1 MNRTSEIKTTMR
13 NAKIFRAFALDLSI
27 VFLAV
32 IAYCAEWGKGAQA
45 IQMVTQQR
53 VIAAPPDVA
62 TPPSDARTTASG
74 VAMKVLKPGLG
85 AERPRDNDC
94 VKAHFTV
101 WQRDG
106 AMLASSRLRGA
117 VEVQCMRTVFPGVAE
132 ALKTMVTGEERRIW
146 VPGRLTFTSA
156 DEDDTPPKVDIT
168 MDIESRVCM
177 KERLAWS
184 SAKRDAF
191 GFLPPLLTER
201 SEVVAASPPETW
213 STTSNSCQWNRDN
226 QTSDTVNN
234 QPERVAISSRAERE
248 RDN

>member
-1 MNRTSEIKTTMR
+1 
-13 NAKIFRAFALDLSI
+13 
-27 VFLAV
+27 
-32 IAYCAEWGKGAQA
+32 
-45 IQMVTQQR
+45 
-53 VIAAPPDVA
+53 
-62 TPPSDARTTASG
+62 
-74 VAMKVLKPGLG
+74 MKVLKPGLG

-101 WQRDG
+101 WQRDS
-106 AMLASSRLRGA
+106 ATLASSRLRGA
-117 VEVQCMRTVFPGVAE
+117 AEVQCMRTVFPGVAE
-132 ALKTMVTGEERRIW
+132 ALKTMVIGEERRIW

-177 KERLAWS
+177 KECLAWL

-191 GFLPPLLTER
+191 GFLPSLLTER

-234 QPERVAISSRAERE
+234 QPERAAISRRAESG